1 MALTP
6 EQTVAA
12 IESALRDDAV
22 SRRIVR
28 FLLDNEAAMDT
39 AKGIAAWWIQSD
51 EIAVQTALDRLIACG
66 AVTAHTM
73 TSGTLYG
80 LTRNAEVRAALRARQ
95 AALPGVSTE
104 R

>member
-1 MALTP
+1 MAHTP
-6 EQTVAA
+6 EQTVA
-12 IESALRDDAV
+12 IESVLREDAV
-22 SRRIVR
+22 SRHILR

-39 AKGIAAWWIQSD
+39 AKGIAAWWVQRD
-51 EIAVQTALDRLIACG
+51 EVAVQAALDRLIACG

-80 LTRNAEVRAALRARQ
+80 LTRNAEVRATLRDRQ
-95 AALPGVSTE
+95 AALLEVSE